1 MPEAFVSNLSDNSR
15 HAMIELLNERL
26 VDAIDLT
33 LAVKQA
39 HWNLKGPS
47 FIGIHELL
55 DDVADRCREHADLI
69 AERCVIIGGQA
80 RGTSQ
85 AVVSGTSLDAY
96 PVEAQHQ
103 SHHVDALRD
112 RFMAFGAKLR
122 DGIDAAGEAG
132 DEDTA
137 DLFTE
142 VSRSVDKDAWF
153 IGAHNAKGDDAPVRA

>member
-1 MPEAFVSNLSDNSR
+1 MPEAFVSNLNDNAR
-15 HAMIELLNERL
+15 QRMIGLLNERL
-26 VDAIDLT
+26 ADAIDLT

-39 HWNLKGPS
+39 HWNIKGPG

-55 DDVADRCREHADLI
+55 DDVADRCRENADTI
-69 AERCVIIGGQA
+69 AERCVILGGQA
-80 RGTSQ
+80 KGTSQ
-85 AVVSGTSLDAY
+85 VVGEQTSLAPY
-96 PVEAQHQ
+96 PVDAQHQ
-103 SHHVDALRD
+103 ARHVEALKD

-122 DGIDAAGEAG
+122 EGIDAAGEAG

-153 IGAHNAKGDDAPVRA
+153 IGAHNATGEDAPRA

>member
-1 MPEAFVSNLSDNSR
+1 MPEAFVSNLSDNTRSSM
-15 HAMIELLNERL
+15 ADLLNERL
-26 VDAIDLT
+26 ADAIDLT

-39 HWNLKGPS
+39 HWNLKGRS

-55 DDVADRCREHADLI
+55 DAVADRCREHADLI
-69 AERCVIIGGQA
+69 AERCVILGGQA

-85 AVVSGTSLDAY
+85 VVPAESSLEPY
-96 PVEAQHQ
+96 PVEAQNQ
-103 SHHVDALRD
+103 VVHVDALKT

-122 DGIDAAGEAG
+122 EGIDAAGEAG

-142 VSRSVDKDAWF
+142 VSRAVDKDAWF
-153 IGAHNAKGDDAPVRA
+153 IGAHNETGEDA

>member
-1 MPEAFVSNLSDNSR
+1 MPEAFVRDLNDNTR
-15 HAMIELLNERL
+15 TEMAALLNARL
-26 VDAIDLT
+26 ADAIDLT

-55 DDVADRCREHADLI
+55 DDVAVRCRDHADLI
-69 AERCVIIGGQA
+69 AERCVILGGQA

-85 AVVSGTSLDAY
+85 VVASETGLEAY

-103 SHHVDALRD
+103 ALHVEALKD
-112 RFMAFGAKLR
+112 RFMNFGAALR
-122 DGIDAAGEAG
+122 ESIAKADEAG

-142 VSRSVDKDAWF
+142 VSRAVDKDAWF
-153 IGAHNAKGDDAPVRA
+153 IGAHNARPDDAPQS